1 MAFNKL
7 NVESNQAINLIL
19 VLTLKITTDSDIT
32 VTIYM
37 NGWVGT
43 DLKDKVVKL

>member
-7 NVESNQAINLIL
+7 NVESNQAITLVL

-32 VTIYM
+32 VTIHEWLSG
-37 NGWVGT
+37 N
-43 DLKDKVVKL
+43 